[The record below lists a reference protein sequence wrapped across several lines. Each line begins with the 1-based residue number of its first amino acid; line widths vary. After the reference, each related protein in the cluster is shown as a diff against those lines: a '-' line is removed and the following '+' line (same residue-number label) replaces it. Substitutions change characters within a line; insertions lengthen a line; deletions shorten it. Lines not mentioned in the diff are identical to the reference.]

1 MTASAMKYYSVDI
14 QVDFDVPREVSPAM
28 WSGKPFPAVGYFQ
41 YFYCTERS
49 KERAKAVALEFVRNH
64 EEYPDRCRIKCDR
77 IAWMNLVRRRED
89 LAIGAA
95 VGLTDEM
102 FAARDR
108 IGIWWQG
115 ERGYYVSE
123 RDAAIACE
131 EADRVTSESIEDRR
145 AGRPNRAKHLTRKK
159 TRASDG

>member
-1 MTASAMKYYSVDI
+1 MTASATKYYSVDI

-28 WSGKPFPAVGYFQ
+28 WPGKPFSAVGYFQ

-64 EEYPDRCRIKCDR
+64 EEYPDRCRIMCDR

-102 FAARDR
+102 FAAIDR
-108 IGIWWQG
+108 VGIWWHG

-123 RDAAIACE
+123 RDAAIAWE
-131 EADRVTSESIEDRR
+131 EADRLPGKSIEDRR
-145 AGRPNRAKHLTRKK
+145 GGRPNRGTHLARKK
-159 TRASDG
+159 PR